1 MKNILILTN
10 VFILFLILNCQN
22 KYNIETLLDWGINNK
37 LDLSPSMGI
46 SFFGKKNIVKFIARA
61 DIKENQDLLRI
72 PYSLMFDINK
82 ALELINLKSLNK
94 QYKDFEKINI
104 TEVNFR
110 KEKSFL
116 AYILYLIN
124 HRPKKYQKTKFYE
137 FYQKYLELLGKFYPR
152 SPLFYGPSQIQ
163 YLAGTL
169 LDRHIDMVKRIYEEE
184 IEIYS
189 NKTYYKKELDFDEY
203 AQYRLSICKY
213 GLNISEHF
221 TIVPFLNYFD
231 DDYSINNANYTIEEN
246 GDVRIYSLKEIKKGE
261 QIILQAVKKTNIARL
276 ILEGKTNEE
285 LVDFF
290 NEYTISAFSPGLYY
304 QYGISDIDYFK
315 TYYVNI
321 LEKDYDKQLVK
332 IYQENAELLNGDGT
346 EIWAYDIVELNMN
359 FYKEHFEGITMEK
372 IYDIYYD
379 SDDRT
384 NIERIIRGER
394 KIVLKAYEDV
404 NKVIDILLEE
414 EEKKKKMER
423 AKKEANEG
431 NEANGDEDSDSNDL

>member
-261 QIILQAVKKTNIARL
+261 QIILQAVKKN
-276 ILEGKTNEE
+276 K
-285 LVDFF
+285 
-290 NEYTISAFSPGLYY
+290 YS
-304 QYGISDIDYFK
+304 K
-315 TYYVNI
+315 TY
-321 LEKDYDKQLVK
+321 
-332 IYQENAELLNGDGT
+332 
-346 EIWAYDIVELNMN
+346 
-359 FYKEHFEGITMEK
+359 
-372 IYDIYYD
+372 
-379 SDDRT
+379 
-384 NIERIIRGER
+384 IRR
-394 KIVLKAYEDV
+394 K
-404 NKVIDILLEE
+404 NK
-414 EEKKKKMER
+414 
-423 AKKEANEG
+423 
-431 NEANGDEDSDSNDL
+431 